1 MARSY
6 SELQREQYGGVRCKG
21 TLQRNKYLCSNCGPS
36 HSPCSHSTSARSN
49 DPVAL
54 EQRKMEVCLIG
65 LQPIAMSA
73 PGNASS
79 EECNH
84 HSPRQTNSQA
94 HPRHLLGRRHGKV
107 LQLMF
112 CEKTRNA
119 ILLGIARPDHCAIV
133 LISLSPA
140 RSGLGMLPQ
149 PYCAYC
155 LCARTDC
162 VSLGMGS
169 QIDWMF
175 PRRDIPRVSLRWSRV
190 ASSCPAA
197 SPKGQYEEAKASVCR
212 LYVARLHKTVFQGS
226 EICRLPVFA
235 GSIETATVGLPCN
248 VSLDGIERVK
258 VPHERNAAIR
268 GSPR

>member
-94 HPRHLLGRRHGKV
+94 HPRHRLGRRHGKV
-107 LQLMF
+107 RQLMV
-112 CEKTRNA
+112 CEKNSQCHSARSRTSRPPCDCFDFSFPRSKRSRNA
-119 ILLGIARPDHCAIV
+119 TSTILRILLVRAHRLCIIGDGVTNRLDVPSKGHPQ
-133 LISLSPA
+133 SLA
-140 RSGLGMLPQ
+140 ALVTGRVFLP
-149 PYCAYC
+149 
-155 LCARTDC
+155 
-162 VSLGMGS
+162 G
-169 QIDWMF
+169 
-175 PRRDIPRVSLRWSRV
+175 
-190 ASSCPAA
+190 
-197 SPKGQYEEAKASVCR
+197 
-212 LYVARLHKTVFQGS
+212 
-226 EICRLPVFA
+226 RLPE
-235 GSIETATVGLPCN
+235 GSV
-248 VSLDGIERVK
+248 R
-258 VPHERNAAIR
+258 R
-268 GSPR
+268 G